1 MEDHLRFL
9 DLPIEIREII
19 YQDLLC
25 TWELKHNRERAFLS
39 TRFNNPTAILR
50 VNRQVYYEA
59 YDYLVKHNQFIRVDC
74 DGISIRSDPLGRQI
88 LPVTEDPEEVS
99 QFNGYVARIKWTTN
113 SDPLQKRSRKQYIV
127 LGRQFPDILKATDY
141 HIMTQ
146 WPAITM
152 TITMDPIS
160 TDRAEVTTTSLR
172 PFQTALLRTIPT
184 FLHAFPGLSIQ
195 GSSVSRNLAAR
206 IIRETAEPRWTTPTA
221 ALSDILWFKHNNDR
235 LGKEAYYLSTN
246 TATECGLKTIDYMR
260 SSPAWPKLMLAG
272 GVDFANTVAELAFD
286 LRVNRA
292 QRALDAMER
301 SQCRRNLVEEFATHV
316 DADIGKCLL
325 SVPSHNH
332 QDTWS
337 PSVEQVAIAM
347 CMSARKYRLLLD
359 AENRDSAVAAV
370 EHAFQTF
377 PENEMVMRE
386 KEAIA
391 TWSSNVDR
399 YFNEVWVS
407 NSGAVLEMWQWWE
420 QEEKSCDC

>member
-1 MEDHLRFL
+1 MEDLRFL
-9 DLPIEIREII
+9 DLPVEIREIV

-88 LPVTEDPEEVS
+88 LPVTEVPEKVS

-113 SDPLQKRSRKQYIV
+113 SDPLRKGSRKQYMV

-152 TITMDPIS
+152 TIIVDPIS
-160 TDRAEVTTTSLR
+160 TNRAEVTTTSLR
-172 PFQTALLRTIPT
+172 PFQTALLHTIPT

-206 IIRETAEPRWTTPTA
+206 IIHETAQPRWMTTTA

-235 LGKEAYYLSTN
+235 LGKEANFVSTN
-246 TATECGLKTIDYMR
+246 TAIECGLKTIEYMR
-260 SSPAWPKLMLAG
+260 SSPAWPNLMLSG
-272 GVDFANTVAELAFD
+272 GVSFAHAVAELAFE
-286 LRVNRA
+286 LRVGRA

-301 SQCRRNLVEEFATHV
+301 SQCRRNLVEGFAEHV
-316 DADIGKCLL
+316 DADLGRCLL
-325 SVPSHNH
+325 FVPSHNH

-337 PSVEQVAIAM
+337 PSEEQVAVVM
-347 CMSARKYRLLLD
+347 CMSARKHRLLLD
-359 AENRDSAVAAV
+359 AESRDSAVAAA
-370 EHAFQTF
+370 EHAFQMF
-377 PENEMVMRE
+377 PENEMIRRE

-391 TWSSNVDR
+391 AWSGNVDR
-399 YFNEVWVS
+399 YLNEVWVS
-407 NSGAVLEMWQWWE
+407 NSGVVLEMWQWWE